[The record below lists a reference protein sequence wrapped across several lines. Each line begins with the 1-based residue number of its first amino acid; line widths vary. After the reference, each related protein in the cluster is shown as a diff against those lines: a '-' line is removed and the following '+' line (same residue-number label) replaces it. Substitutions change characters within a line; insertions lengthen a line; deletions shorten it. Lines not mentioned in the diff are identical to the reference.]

1 MEDNDSGVFRLVYKS
16 RSLIAPD
23 HRTTELGA
31 IFTQARTNNR
41 AAGIT
46 GALLVSHEA
55 FVQALEGDERAV
67 RDLYTHIRRDERHED
82 VALLEAGPAE
92 GRVFGRWAMAKV
104 ATDGG
109 PDIPLLSNASRGTIV
124 VAREARR
131 QLAPEQ
137 ETVLAFMRGSIA
149 RDLLEI

>member
-1 MEDNDSGVFRLVYKS
+1 MEDDDSGVFRLVYKS

-23 HRTTELGA
+23 QRTTELGA
-31 IFTQARTNNR
+31 IFTQARTSNR

-46 GALLVSHEA
+46 GALLVSDGA
-55 FVQALEGDERAV
+55 FVQALEGDEDAV
-67 RDLYTHIRRDERHED
+67 RDLYTRIRRDERHED
-82 VALLEAGPAE
+82 VTLLEAGPAD

-109 PDIPLLSNASRGTIV
+109 PDIPLLSNANRGTIV